1 MAKNHKKQR
10 GLTAI
15 GFVLLLGL
23 IAFFAAL
30 AIKLAP
36 LYLENFEVSSVLKS
50 VAQESDIGSKSVADI
65 KDSIMKK
72 LSINDVSRVTKDD
85 IEVSKEDGKLRVTIS
100 YEARVP
106 MVGNIDIVANFKD
119 NKIEVPLP

>member
-1 MAKNHKKQR
+1 MAKNYKKQR

-23 IAFFAAL
+23 IAFFSAL
-30 AIKLAP
+30 AIKLTP
-36 LYLENFEVSSVLKS
+36 LYLEHFEVSSVLKS
-50 VAQESDIGSKSVADI
+50 VAQESDIGSKSAADI

-72 LSINDVSRVTKDD
+72 LSINDVSHVTKDD

>member
-1 MAKNHKKQR
+1 MAKNYKKQR

-30 AIKLAP
+30 AIKLTP
-36 LYLENFEVSSVLKS
+36 LYLEHFEVSSVLKS
-50 VAQESDIGSKSVADI
+50 VAQESDIGSKSAADI

-72 LSINDVSRVTKDD
+72 LSINDVSHVTKDD

-119 NKIEVPLP
+119 NKIEAPLP

>member
-1 MAKNHKKQR
+1 MMKNHKKQR

-36 LYLENFEVSSVLKS
+36 LYLEHFEVSSVLKS
-50 VAQESDIGSKSVADI
+50 VAQESDIGSKSAADI

-72 LSINDVSRVTKDD
+72 LSINDVSHVTKDD